1 MIYFDSAATTLQK
14 PPEVARAVMHA
25 MHESANAG
33 RGEGS
38 GYADSV
44 LLDCRKEA
52 AALFGASPEQVAFCF
67 NATHALNIAI
77 NTLARGAQRCVIS
90 GYEHNAVRRPLLS
103 LRDAGLE
110 TAVVR
115 SPLFEP
121 EFCLYELERELERGA
136 DFAAVTHVS
145 NVFGFVLPI
154 ERVDEMCA
162 EHGVPLIIDASQ
174 SAGCISL
181 DLSKLRAARFVAMPG
196 HKGLYGPQ
204 GTGLLICLGDAE
216 PFMYGG
222 TGQDSRSE
230 GMPDYLPERLE
241 AGTQNTHGIA
251 GLAEGIRFVR
261 SRTPEG
267 ILAHEQA
274 IVRRILRGLST
285 CPLIK
290 TYDAPHLF
298 CQSGVLSMEVRGK
311 ASEEVAE
318 ALAAQGIATRAGL
331 HCAPLAHE
339 TAGTSE
345 RGTLRVSPSAF
356 STPHEAD
363 VFCERLIRIAR
374 N

>member
-1 MIYFDSAATTLQK
+1 MIYLDSAATTLQK
-14 PPEVARAVMHA
+14 PPEVARAVMRA
-25 MHESANAG
+25 MRESANAG

-38 GYADSV
+38 GYADGV
-44 LLDCRKEA
+44 LIECRKEA
-52 AALFGASPEQVAFCF
+52 AALFGARPEQVVFCF

-77 NTLARGAQRCVIS
+77 NTLARGARRCVIS

-103 LRDAGLE
+103 LRGAGLE

-121 EFCLYELERELERGA
+121 EFFLYELERELERGA
-136 DFAAVTHVS
+136 DFAVITHVS

-154 ERVDEMCA
+154 ERADEICA

-181 DLSKLRAARFVAMPG
+181 DLSKLKATRFVGMPG

-216 PFMYGG
+216 PFLYGG

-230 GMPDYLPERLE
+230 DMPDYLPERLE

-251 GLAEGIRFVR
+251 GLIEGIRFVR

-274 IVRRILRGLST
+274 MVRRILRGLET
-285 CPLIK
+285 CPRVK
-290 TYDAPHLF
+290 TYAAPHLF

-311 ASEEVAE
+311 ASEDVAE
-318 ALAAQGIATRAGL
+318 ALAAQGIVTRAGL

-356 STPHEAD
+356 STVRDAD
-363 VFCERLIRIAR
+363 IFCERLIWTAR